1 MSEGVAATRSPVL
14 VGANPGLRLYDGET
28 LTAYVSVW
36 RVDWSVH
43 GSGTAVV
50 LWRDGQVHVYGADAE
65 LATWLEHDFVRHFPE
80 ADGLEWPDPV
90 VVRQDVEVAI
100 DLATGMHARTAGL
113 ELHMSDVLDR
123 RTFATDEFPLDGVDH
138 SLSLVLAPCRSASLV
153 DDGRR
158 IAGVPQVSGTAERP
172 SSSAFLAVAEVWSG

>member
-14 VGANPGLRLYDGET
+14 VGANPGLRLYDGAT

-43 GSGTAVV
+43 GSGNALV
-50 LWRDGQVHVYGADAE
+50 LWRDEQVHVYGANAE
-65 LATWLEHDFVRHFPE
+65 LAAWLEHDFVRHFPE
-80 ADGLEWPDPV
+80 AEGLVWPDSAL
-90 VVRQDVEVAI
+90 VRQDVEVAI

-123 RTFATDEFPLDGVDH
+123 RTFATDEFALDGANH

-153 DDGRR
+153 HDGQPL
-158 IAGVPQVSGTAERP
+158 AGEPQVSGTTARP
-172 SSSAFLAVAEVWSG
+172 SSSAFIAVAEVWSR